1 MIYLHYC
8 KTTPTPKPSLQISSN
23 WAVSAAHCY
32 RHGTHDTIASEI
44 RLVLGDHDRIQD
56 NALRFDVFV

>member
-1 MIYLHYC
+1 MLF
-8 KTTPTPKPSLQISSN
+8 LQISSN

-32 RHGTHDTIASEI
+32 TDTSGTQVTFAADI

-56 NALRFDVFV
+56 NTLRFNVSLVLGLT